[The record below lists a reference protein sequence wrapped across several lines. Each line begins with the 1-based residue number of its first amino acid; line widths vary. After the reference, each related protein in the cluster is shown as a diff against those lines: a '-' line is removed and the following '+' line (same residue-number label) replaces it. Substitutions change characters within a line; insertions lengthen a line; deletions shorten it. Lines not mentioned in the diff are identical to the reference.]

1 MRQLFKRQTHH
12 FVYSVPFNYSMNAT
26 LSVCQEKVFLPN
38 VYKIDARRLISY
50 PPSARAVLRIIGPR
64 LWRSEVRT
72 ETTEGQ
78 DSSVQLELV
87 RLVDS
92 LSYGTRIKLV
102 FFFNLLDFKNFKKLN
117 ELSRLSKPI
126 CYNKFFM

>member
-1 MRQLFKRQTHH
+1 MAEPT
-12 FVYSVPFNYSMNAT
+12 
-26 LSVCQEKVFLPN
+26 E
-38 VYKIDARRLISY
+38 
-50 PPSARAVLRIIGPR
+50 
-64 LWRSEVRT
+64 RSEVRT

-78 DSSVQLELV
+78 DSSVQLELA

-102 FFFNLLDFKNFKKLN
+102 LFFFFYLLNFKNFKKLN
-117 ELSRLSKPI
+117 DLSRLSKPI

>member
-1 MRQLFKRQTHH
+1 MAEPTEH
-12 FVYSVPFNYSMNAT
+12 
-26 LSVCQEKVFLPN
+26 
-38 VYKIDARRLISY
+38 
-50 PPSARAVLRIIGPR
+50 
-64 LWRSEVRT
+64 SEVRT

-78 DSSVQLELV
+78 DSSVQLELA

-92 LSYGTRIKLV
+92 LSYGTRIKFV

-117 ELSRLSKPI
+117 DLSRLSKPI